1 MPRTLRES
9 FDDASLPLVKWL
21 DGLPRAVPVL
31 AVLGLLVVGAFVPSW
46 GWVLTGVVALFLGW
60 MLGVSWPGL
69 STAERV
75 MRVAVLALILA
86 VTMVQLDLSR

>member
-31 AVLGLLVVGAFVPSW
+31 AVLGLLVVGAFAPSW
-46 GWVLTGVVALFLGW
+46 GWVLTGVVAIFLAW
-60 MLGVSWPGL
+60 VLAVSWPGL

-75 MRVAVLALILA
+75 MRVAVLALIIAITVVQADLA
-86 VTMVQLDLSR
+86 G